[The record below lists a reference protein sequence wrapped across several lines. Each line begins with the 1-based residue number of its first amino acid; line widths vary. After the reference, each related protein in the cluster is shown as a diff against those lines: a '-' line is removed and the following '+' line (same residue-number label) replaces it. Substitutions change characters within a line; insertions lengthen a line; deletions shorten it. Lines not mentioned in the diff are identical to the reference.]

1 MSAPAGGV
9 DVPGFRADQL
19 RGFRI
24 GVTSDRRSGDLI
36 DAFTRRGAT
45 VLHAPTIRMVNT
57 DADEPVIAA
66 TRAVVAA
73 RPDILLA
80 TTAYGIR
87 RWFEL
92 ADAAGL
98 GDDLVEAL
106 GRADIL
112 VRGPKARGGIRA
124 AGLDDVGMSDEETT
138 ASLVE
143 RVLRHY
149 PARLTVAVQVHGYT
163 DQPQLE
169 RLSAAGHRV
178 LTVAPYRWDEPGSD
192 DPRVRRL
199 IEAACERRVD
209 CITFTSAPAV
219 DALLSAAA
227 ARGSLDELLD
237 AMTDH
242 VIPAAVGPVTA
253 APLVAAGL
261 SPIQPD
267 RFRMGALV
275 RLVCEHLETSRA
287 VVETRFGPLSLRG
300 SVVRLGEREVALT
313 PTTLAVF
320 RGLYDARGAVVSR
333 GALVRSL
340 PGARD
345 DRVLEVTL
353 SRLRQTLDAPGLI
366 ATVVKRGYR
375 LALED

>member
-1 MSAPAGGV
+1 MTVRMAGT

-36 DAFTRRGAT
+36 DALERRGAT
-45 VLHAPTIRMVNT
+45 VLHAPTIRMANA
-57 DADEPVIAA
+57 DADEQVIAA
-66 TRAVVAA
+66 TRVVATA
-73 RPDILLA
+73 RADILLA

-87 RWFEL
+87 RWFEV

-98 GDDLVEAL
+98 GDALVAAL
-106 GRADIL
+106 AQSDIL

-138 ASLVE
+138 SSLVD
-143 RVLRHY
+143 RVLDAY
-149 PARLTVAVQVHGYT
+149 PSALTVVVQVHGYT
-163 DQPQLE
+163 DEPQLE
-169 RLSAAGHRV
+169 RLRAAGHRV
-178 LTVAPYRWDEPGSD
+178 ITVAPYRWSESGAD

-199 IEAACERRVD
+199 IEAACARRVD

-219 DALLSAAA
+219 DALLAAA
-227 ARGSLDELLD
+227 DARGSREALLD
-237 AMTDH
+237 AMADH
-242 VIPAAVGPVTA
+242 VIPAVVGPVTA

-261 SPIQPD
+261 TPIQPD

-275 RLVCEHLETSRA
+275 RLVCEQLETSRA
-287 VVETRFGPLSLRG
+287 VVATRFGPLSLRG

-320 RGLYDARGAVVSR
+320 RGLYEARGAVVSR

-353 SRLRQTLDAPGLI
+353 SRLRQALDTPGLI
-366 ATVVKRGYR
+366 STVVKRGYR
-375 LALED
+375 LALDD